1 MRYSILFTIVSLL
14 SIVTAHNVL
23 LPANGK
29 RCFFE
34 QLRKNDELAISFQ
47 FGNRDARATE
57 QLTGDFW
64 VCDGSSIVS
73 DRSLTNYSLDP
84 ITIW

>member
-1 MRYSILFTIVSLL
+1 MRYSVVFTILSLL

-34 QLRKNDELAISFQ
+34 QLKQNDELAISFQ
-47 FGNRDARATE
+47 FGNRDARSSE
-57 QLTGDFW
+57 QLNGDFW
-64 VCDGSSIVS
+64 VC
-73 DRSLTNYSLDP
+73 
-84 ITIW
+84 